1 MKRSVTLLTAAG
13 ISAGLI
19 YFLDP
24 KRGAARRELVRGKVS
39 GAIHN
44 AKSKLS
50 KRSRDLSQDYM
61 SAGDRQF

>member
-1 MKRSVTLLTAAG
+1 MKRSVTLLTVAG
-13 ISAGLI
+13 VGAGLI

-24 KRGAARRELVRGKVS
+24 KRGAARREMVKDKVS

-50 KRSRDLSQDYM
+50 RRSREISRDYM
-61 SAGDRQF
+61 SASNRQF